1 MPAITNEKIELFL
14 ILRETFE
21 NHEKQK
27 SEKTKNKLA
36 MRILYEYMLEKLD
49 IRAVNAR
56 SGVYCSYIQKIKGN
70 RKTVLFAEDIGGM
83 S

>member
-1 MPAITNEKIELFL
+1 
-14 ILRETFE
+14 
-21 NHEKQK
+21 
-27 SEKTKNKLA
+27 